1 MTLPSNLLR
10 LALIAD
16 AVASGATGLLML
28 GGAAF
33 LAGLL
38 GLPTDLLRY
47 AGLALLPFVAFVAF
61 VGTRAEISR
70 SAVTLIVIVNAAWVV
85 GSIALLLSGW
95 VAPTVLGY
103 AFVLAQAIAVAILA
117 ELQWIGLRRQTV
129 AA

>member
-28 GGAAF
+28 GGAGF